1 MTTARTGTTGTATRT
16 TVEPMSEILHAWAVA
31 PAAVGAC
38 CLAADRARVRPPE
51 VVASALMLLA
61 MLDAAVFGVIAP
73 VYWTALLLGAAL
85 ALAVWRRPRQ
95 RRARRVPTLMTVHTA
110 LGMVVMAG
118 LQVAMSGHTSA
129 HAHGVALGPL
139 LLGCAAGYAVF
150 SIAAIRRMASWLDRA
165 QIAAMA
171 ASVVLM
177 AVAAM

>member
-1 MTTARTGTTGTATRT
+1 
-16 TVEPMSEILHAWAVA
+16 MSEILHAWAVA

-61 MLDAAVFGVIAP
+61 MLDAAVSGVVAP
-73 VYWTALLLGAAL
+73 VFWTALLLVAAL

-95 RRARRVPTLMTVHTA
+95 RRAPRVPALMTLHTT
-110 LGMVVMAG
+110 LGMVVMAA
-118 LQVAMSGHTSA
+118 LQLGMGGHAAA
-129 HAHGVALGPL
+129 HAHGVALTPVL
-139 LLGCAAGYAVF
+139 IVAVLGYVSLSVMAG
-150 SIAAIRRMASWLDRA
+150 RRMPALLDRA

-177 AVAAM
+177 TVASV